1 MNKEDFKSKVSG
13 SSDMKWATPWGV
25 LLLCIVGAVILYN
38 TPRMYSVLWQ
48 AVVLSL
54 FWFSKKN
61 YIWLSMVFFIWFVPG
76 GLFHTYAPQRL
87 YIVGTPFGEIFF
99 YMAFIMLGFLKTRG
113 NSISLMYKSHAILIL
128 IYTILIVLLF
138 GASLPTVI
146 RFTMLWSLI
155 FLIPRLMRSEED
167 YINLF
172 RLFFVFNVFLFFANV
187 FEISAGHPLVRS
199 LASGGFD
206 PTSELVD
213 DNYYL
218 YRIGNIQDLIRPVWG
233 IQIAYISMIGSL
245 YSITRATRLVGVLN
259 KYGALLLS
267 VLNII
272 FSATRGWIFASLIVL
287 SVYSFYALP
296 KLFRATIGYFPVIL
310 LLMLILV
317 NIPLVRAQFDKV
329 SDRLELSYS
338 ILGGDFSDES
348 TGGRFSAG
356 REVFN
361 KFKESPIIGLG
372 YGEEA
377 RKVANVHTGNQ
388 TMLMRYGVI
397 GFALYLLF
405 WLGFVIKLIVR
416 DQRLHFANMYKNTL
430 SLVALSFIGLFL
442 IHSTSGIILD
452 VVSQVGMVPMAALI
466 LAFGNFLFFDSLRQ
480 NAELTKS
487 DLQEEIL

>member
-61 YIWLSMVFFIWFVPG
+61 YIWLSIVFFVWSVPG

-87 YIVGTPFGEIFF
+87 FIVSTPFGELFF
-99 YMAFIMLGFLKTRG
+99 YIVFIIMGYLKTWGRKT
-113 NSISLMYKSHAILIL
+113 SLMYQLQAMLIFS
-128 IYTILIVLLF
+128 YTVIIVLLF

-146 RFTMLWSLI
+146 RFIVLWSLI
-155 FLIPRLMRSEED
+155 MLIPRLLLTEGD

-172 RLFFVFNVFLFFANV
+172 RIFFVFNIFLLIANV
-187 FEISAGHPLVRS
+187 FEISAGFPLVRS
-199 LASGGFD
+199 LVSGGFS

-218 YRIGNIQDLIRPVWG
+218 YRIGDVADLIRPVWG

-245 YSITRATRLVGVLN
+245 FCITRATRKVGLLN
-259 KYGALLLS
+259 RYATLLLS
-267 VLNII
+267 VLNIF
-272 FSATRGWIFASLIVL
+272 FSATRGWIFASMVVLLI
-287 SVYSFYALP
+287 YTFYALP
-296 KLFRATIGYFPVIL
+296 KLFRATIGYLPVIML
-310 LLMLILV
+310 LTLTLV

-338 ILGGDFSDES
+338 ILGGELSDES